1 VDMVPDM
8 FPEFKKP
15 AQTPAESEAAFQEA
29 LATAGKADLVVMV
42 LGEDGSM
49 AGEYGSRASFDL
61 PGRQEELLKAVAAL
75 GKPVVLV
82 LLNGRPLSIVWA
94 AENVPAILEAWE
106 PGNEGGHAIADILFG
121 DANPGGKLPVTF
133 PRKASHTPLYYARN
147 LTHMSESSP
156 MYRSRY
162 WDGPVAPL
170 FPFGFGLS
178 YSTFSFSNLKV
189 SADQIKV
196 GQTIEVTVDVTN
208 TSSIA
213 GDEVA
218 QLYIHQRAGSDSR
231 PVRELKGFER
241 ITLQPGETRPVTLK
255 LGPDELTYWSASA
268 GKWVQDP
275 EAFDVWVGSDSQAS
289 LHTEFSVIP

>member
-1 VDMVPDM
+1 
-8 FPEFKKP
+8 
-15 AQTPAESEAAFQEA
+15 
-29 LATAGKADLVVMV
+29 V
-42 LGEDGSM
+42 LGEDDSM
-49 AGEYGSRASFDL
+49 AGEYASRASFDL
-61 PGRQEELLKAVAAL
+61 PGRQEELLKAVVAL

-106 PGNEGGHAIADILFG
+106 PGNEGGHAIADILVG

-133 PRKASHTPLYYARN
+133 PRKASHAPIYYARN
-147 LTHMSESSP
+147 LTHMSENSP

-178 YSTFSFSNLKV
+178 YSTFTFTNLKV
-189 SADQIKV
+189 STETVKV
-196 GQTIEVTVDVTN
+196 GQTIEITVDVTN
-208 TSSIA
+208 TSSIV

-241 ITLQPGETRPVTLK
+241 ITLQPAQTRTVSFN
-255 LGPDELTYWSASA
+255 LGPNELTYWSASA
-268 GKWVQDP
+268 GKWVQDAA
-275 EAFDVWVGSDSQAS
+275 AFDVWVGSDSLAS
-289 LHTEFSVIP
+289 LYTEFSVIP